1 MPSVS
6 IVLRRAAE
14 EGAMKY
20 LRSGMI
26 LSKFL
31 RPFSRKNGIVLILC
45 SVLLL
50 LLAGNEART
59 AGKWEGGWERGNS
72 RKAPVPV
79 FQKGET
85 LTGRVIRVA
94 DGDTVTL
101 LTPEKQEIRIRFQG
115 IDAPEREQ
123 DFGAQSRKNL
133 NSFVYG
139 KKIRVKVDKTDKH
152 GRVVGRVWLPQGKG
166 AMLDVEEAQLR
177 AGMAWHYEY
186 FNHEKK
192 LANAQKEAQRAKRGI
207 WSRPNP
213 VPPWDWRQKK
223 WKEKR

>member
-6 IVLRRAAE
+6 IVLLRVAE
-14 EGAMKY
+14 ERFMRY
-20 LRSGMI
+20 LHSGMI
-26 LSKFL
+26 LPEFR
-31 RPFSRKNGIVLILC
+31 RPFSRKNGIVLVLC

-50 LLAGNEART
+50 LFAGNEART
-59 AGKWEGGWERGNS
+59 SGKWESGWDRGNGKKES
-72 RKAPVPV
+72 VSV

-85 LTGRVIRVA
+85 LIGRVIRVA

-133 NSFVYG
+133 NSLVYG
-139 KKIRVKVDKTDKH
+139 KTIRVKVDKTDKH
-152 GRVVGRVWLPQGKG
+152 GRVVGRIWLPQGKG
-166 AMLDVEEAQLR
+166 KMLDVEEAQLR

-207 WSRPNP
+207 WSRPDP
-213 VPPWDWRQKK
+213 VPPWKWRQKN